1 MRSDL
6 VDLLLIKVYETDKAI
21 LFKESEDEDEDGVW
35 LPKSI
40 IEVHH
45 KRGNIYEVTLP
56 EYLAHEKGLI

>member
-6 VDLLLIKVYETDKAI
+6 VDLLLIKVHETDKAI
-21 LFKESEDEDEDGVW
+21 LFKESDDEEGGTW
-35 LPKSI
+35 LPKSS
-40 IEVHH
+40 IEVQH

>member
-21 LFKESEDEDEDGVW
+21 LFKESEDEDGVW

-45 KRGNIYEVTLP
+45 KKGNIYEVTLP

>member
-6 VDLLLIKVYETDKAI
+6 VDLMLIKVYETDKAV
-21 LFKESEDEDEDGVW
+21 LFKESDGDEDGVW

-45 KRGNIYEVTLP
+45 KKGNIYEVTLP